1 MENEMKIEETGV
13 VETSEEVIRNIWVRI
28 YEGVDDNDV
37 ESEDANS

>member
-1 MENEMKIEETGV
+1 MKIEETGV

-28 YEGVDDNDV
+28 YEGVDGNDV

>member
-1 MENEMKIEETGV
+1 MENEMKIEEIGV